1 MTLVPL
7 TVFIFV
13 VVFALGGPT
22 QFMNTL
28 SNWTYE
34 ISSYIARWIRSL

>member
-22 QFMNTL
+22 SFMNTL

-34 ISSYIARWIRSL
+34 ISSYVARWIRSL